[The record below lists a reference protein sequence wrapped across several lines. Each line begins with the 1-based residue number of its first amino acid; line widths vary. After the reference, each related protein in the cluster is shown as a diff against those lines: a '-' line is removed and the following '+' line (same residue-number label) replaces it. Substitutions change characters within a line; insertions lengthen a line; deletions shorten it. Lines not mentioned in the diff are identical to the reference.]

1 MRTGTTY
8 PVRPQIIL
16 GATLGVFVGGLTLS
30 ISRLSLLSDNHL
42 LAMLQRSLLMIILP
56 GIIVSEI
63 LGGNVHAWHLWIAV
77 VMNLLLYALI
87 GWLSYRLMTALVRKS
102 YRTFHR

>member
-30 ISRLSLLSDNHL
+30 ISRLSLY
-42 LAMLQRSLLMIILP
+42 QIIICWLCC
-56 GIIVSEI
+56 
-63 LGGNVHAWHLWIAV
+63 NVPC
-77 VMNLLLYALI
+77 
-87 GWLSYRLMTALVRKS
+87 
-102 YRTFHR
+102 